1 MEYSLSNFQM
11 NVVKTSISPSG
22 ERKIRLSASDTG
34 EDVFEERMS
43 LELFSN
49 FIRRIEQPVEGVWKS
64 VLTEK
69 SGWSGG
75 MPYTSVSHYPSGVDG
90 KNVPADV
97 VSVYVDG
104 HVLKSI
110 AVVRNTPLGDALWE
124 SLRADADGTSD
135 YDDKVRVSIGFIDL
149 KHRHGDFI
157 FERKTLADKCPMCQ
171 NGVGNK
177 TYLDGILVHEAF
189 TRVPA
194 NPRTDVEVEK
204 MASKIK
210 TVKDDAESIV
220 GKVQAEELEVNKSTA
235 LPEDVLVVKSEEPAE
250 EVPAEEPVVEK
261 AEMKEDEEEQDEEYK
276 EKKKK
281 GKKEDAPVEKSEIEQ
296 AFDILQEQIE
306 QHKSLPRQ
314 EALEKIQPAF
324 DALGAAVQGQ
334 FVEPELK
341 SITATIDPALN
352 EVLTSIANSVNG
364 LVEKVNT
371 LSDEVTIIKSQ
382 RVAAPVVDETPKPR
396 NLQVNRAITNEPL
409 KPLSIQQLADRSVG
423 LNR

>member
-43 LELFSN
+43 LELFNN
-49 FIRRIEQPVEGVWKS
+49 FIRRINQPVEEVWKS
-64 VLTEK
+64 VLVEK
-69 SGWSGG
+69 SGWAGG
-75 MPYTSVSHYPSGVDG
+75 MPYTSVSHYPSGVAG
-90 KNVPADV
+90 KNIPADV
-97 VSVYVDG
+97 TSVYVDG

-110 AVVRNTPLGDALWE
+110 AVVRNTSLGDALWE

-149 KHRHGDFI
+149 KHQHGDFV
-157 FERKTLADKCPMCQ
+157 FERKTLADRCPMCQ

-177 TYLDGILVHEAF
+177 VYLDGILVHEAF

-194 NPRTDVEVEK
+194 NPRTDVEVD

-210 TVKDDAESIV
+210 TVAEDAESIV
-220 GKVQAEELEVNKSTA
+220 GKNNLEELEVNKSS
-235 LPEDVLVVKSEEPAE
+235 LPEGVLVVKSE

-261 AEMKEDEEEQDEEYK
+261 AAPKEDEEETEDEEYK
-276 EKKKK
+276 DKKKK
-281 GKKEDAPVEKSEIEQ
+281 GKKDEAPVEKSEFEQ
-296 AFDILQEQIE
+296 AFDILKEQIE
-306 QHKSLPRQ
+306 QNKSLPKQ

-324 DALGAAVQGQ
+324 DALGAAVQKS

-341 SITATIDPALN
+341 SVTAVIDPALAG
-352 EVLTSIANSVNG
+352 VLQGIADSVNG
-364 LVEKVNT
+364 LVEKVNV
-371 LSDEVTIIKSQ
+371 LSDELTIIKSQ
-382 RVAAPVVDETPKPR
+382 RVAAPVNSDTPKPR
-396 NLQVNRAITNEPL
+396 NLQVNRAITNQPL
-409 KPLSIQQLADRSVG
+409 KPLTIQQLAEKSVG
-423 LNR
+423 L